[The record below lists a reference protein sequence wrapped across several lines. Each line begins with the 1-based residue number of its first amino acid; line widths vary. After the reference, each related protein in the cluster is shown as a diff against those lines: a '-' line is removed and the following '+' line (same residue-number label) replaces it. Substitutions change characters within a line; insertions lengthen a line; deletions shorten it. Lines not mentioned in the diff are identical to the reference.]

1 MPRVNNK
8 RKRSM
13 KTKSTDEDMFTDPPI
28 VSNILGEDPP
38 RGPHHV
44 RFLEVVPKS
53 EQLRRKAFF
62 ELPENAELKADT
74 IKLIYPNGF
83 N

>member
-13 KTKSTDEDMFTDPPI
+13 KTKSTDEDMITDDPPI

-83 N
+83 

>member
-13 KTKSTDEDMFTDPPI
+13 KTKSTDEDVDDQPI

-44 RFLEVVPKS
+44 RFLEVIPKS
-53 EQLRRKAFF
+53 EQLNRKAFF
-62 ELPENAELKADT
+62 DLPENAELKADT

-83 N
+83 